1 MTSTPPQPVTGGA
14 TRAQTPP
21 PEPSQASTGELIG
34 QLTDQLSRLVRDE
47 VRLAQAE
54 VTQKAKRLGI
64 GAGLF
69 GGAGIVA
76 LLGVG
81 ALVTAAILG
90 LAHVM
95 PGWLAAIVVAVV
107 LFLVAGVLALLGK
120 KDVDKATPPLP
131 TETIASVQA
140 DIATVKAG
148 ISR

>member
-1 MTSTPPQPVTGGA
+1 MTPDRPQPPTD
-14 TRAQTPP
+14 RADPVLAPAPDPT
-21 PEPSQASTGELIG
+21 QASTGELIG
-34 QLTDQLSRLVRDE
+34 QLTDQLSRLARDE

-90 LAHVM
+90 LANVM
-95 PGWLAAIVVAVV
+95 PGWLAGILVAVV
-107 LFLVAGVLALLGK
+107 LFLVAGVLALLGR
-120 KDVDKATPPLP
+120 KDVREATPPLP
-131 TETIASVQA
+131 TDTIASVQA
-140 DIATVKAG
+140 DVATVKEG
-148 ISR
+148 IAR

>member
-1 MTSTPPQPVTGGA
+1 MTSPTPPPPGDDA
-14 TRAQTPP
+14 TRAAVPP
-21 PEPSQASTGELIG
+21 PDPSSASTGELIG

-76 LLGVG
+76 LLGAG

-90 LAHVM
+90 LANVL
-95 PGWLAAIVVAVV
+95 PGWLAAIIVAVV
-107 LFLVAGVLALLGK
+107 LFLIAGVLALLGK
-120 KDVDKATPPLP
+120 KDVQEATPPLP
-131 TETIASVQA
+131 TDTIASVQA
-140 DIATVKAG
+140 DIETVKQG